1 MAMPLIIG
9 GIGLAF
15 LMNSSVETGTEPVTT
30 KQPPIQPAKPNPV
43 LQREWENQVPGRY
56 DNLPQLQCVNKD
68 PAYMLDPN
76 VVGQMNYEGQRNAST
91 LMERQHTL
99 LEPGVTPLGLGV
111 LPRPTKG
118 SGVMLPDP
126 LTGDEFKPQKRENRD
141 VDMFMPQGDILVQ
154 RTQANY
160 VNQQMRIEQ
169 LETKR
174 QSGHGAMDSYTFQPD
189 LPQGAPG
196 SCCEGFQSLGNQD
209 AVRNFATGEV
219 MIPREGGR
227 HPRQRIFRVPETQ
240 RGRVAYSLR
249 PGNPTQATAHP
260 NSIYQRES
268 APLGEI
274 ELARNADVSE
284 WWRTP
289 LPEGGARQGAP
300 AGRSMVAMQTSN
312 RDVGPC
318 SPRQRK
324 LMAAADAPS
333 YSPNDI
339 FDSCDRGSC
348 AQVEGSTQIQWAGP
362 GGREGIA
369 QEARRILNQ
378 YVRPKYTTNSGIRC
392 EPTASMG
399 VTRGGY
405 EVTDYSQDLCE
416 KAPQRMTME
425 ENVNKQPAPHNPRGN
440 NAAFSY
446 FTDQR
451 QTLALKTTDGR
462 AGGPQRA
469 DNEVADG
476 ASRTRFY
483 DVVPRDTMAKQ
494 TGVEMECIHAPN
506 GNRSLAMQRP
516 EQYFEPISR
525 RVTPWIEVAP
535 AYEDTQ
541 AYRSCPYTI
550 PLPSAPATDFF

>member
-1 MAMPLIIG
+1 MAVPLLIG
-9 GIGLAF
+9 GVGLAF
-15 LMNSSVETGTEPVTT
+15 LLNSSVETGTEPIDVP
-30 KQPPIQPAKPNPV
+30 QPKVQPSKPNPV

-68 PAYMLDPN
+68 SSYMLDPN
-76 VVGQMNYEGQRNAST
+76 VVGQMNYDGQRNAQT
-91 LMERQHTL
+91 LMERQQTL

-141 VDMFMPQGDILVQ
+141 VDMFMPMGDILVQ

-189 LPQGAPG
+189 LPGGVPG
-196 SCCEGFQSLGNQD
+196 CAEGFQSLGNQD

-219 MIPREGGR
+219 RIPHVSR
-227 HPRQRIFRVPETQ
+227 HPRERIFRVPETQ

-260 NSIYQRES
+260 NSIYQRET

-289 LPEGGARQGAP
+289 LPAGGARQGAP
-300 AGRSMVAMQTSN
+300 EGRSMVAMQPSN

-318 SPRQRK
+318 SPRQKR
-324 LMAAADAPS
+324 LQQASEAPTYNPS
-333 YSPNDI
+333 DV
-339 FDSCDRGSC
+339 FDDCNRGSC

-378 YVRPKYTTNSGIRC
+378 YVRPKFTTNSGIRC
-392 EPTASMG
+392 EPSAAMG

-405 EVTDYSQDLCE
+405 MVTDYSQDLCE
-416 KAPQRMTME
+416 QAPQRLTME
-425 ENVNKQPAPHNPRGN
+425 ENVNKQPMPHNPRGN
-440 NAAFSY
+440 NAAYSY

-451 QTLALKTTDGR
+451 QTLALTTIDGR
-462 AGGPQRA
+462 AGGPQRG

-483 DVVPRDTMAKQ
+483 NVVPRNVDAKQ

-506 GNRSLAMQRP
+506 SNRSLAMQRP
-516 EQYFEPISR
+516 EEYFQPISR
-525 RVTPWIEVAP
+525 RVSPWIEVAP

-541 AYRSCPYTI
+541 AYRSNPYAQ
-550 PLPSAPATDFF
+550 PLPSSGPTNFF